1 MIPTDK
7 ILHFLGGAVI
17 SLVFGGGWLGVA
29 AALVVGIGKELWDLA
44 HPKAHTADAWD
55 AVATVL
61 GGVGSSL
68 LFWRF

>member
-1 MIPTDK
+1 VIPTDK
-7 ILHFLGGAVI
+7 LLHFFGGAVVA
-17 SLVFGGGWLGVA
+17 LLFGGGWPGVA

-44 HPKAHTADAWD
+44 HPKTHTADVWD

-68 LFWRF
+68 MFGGF